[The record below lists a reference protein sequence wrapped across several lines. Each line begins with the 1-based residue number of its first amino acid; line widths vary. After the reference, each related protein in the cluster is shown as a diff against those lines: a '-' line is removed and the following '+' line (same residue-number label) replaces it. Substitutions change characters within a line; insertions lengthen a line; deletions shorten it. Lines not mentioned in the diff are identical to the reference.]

1 MIKCWAN
8 KYSPC
13 DGKLS
18 REHYISQS
26 IFEQQFIYV
35 SGLSWCKGEEKKIS
49 IANLT
54 KKVLCEH
61 HNNTLS
67 TKDIAGLN
75 AIRVF
80 EQLIPEEHRKAKTP
94 PESPK
99 IDGLNFERWL
109 LKTAINLT
117 YQGDMHI
124 GVGMTDS
131 VPGVPAP
138 YLLQVV
144 FGDLPFT
151 HKMGLYALCYETLE
165 KFQVGSI
172 SFTPIRKDNCIGG
185 FIFHIRGFD
194 FFLSLYPGHAPPRL
208 GKLGLGQDVKIEKH
222 IATALPV
229 YRKELITVLNESR
242 ERSDV
247 HFEWRNQ
254 HSVSKDPNYH
264 VPGELDAKEN
274 AEK

>member
-1 MIKCWAN
+1 MKKCWAN
-8 KYSPC
+8 KYSSC
-13 DGKLS
+13 NGKLS

-26 IFEQQFIYV
+26 IFEQQLIYV
-35 SGLSWCKGEEKKIS
+35 SGFSWCKGEEKEVS

-61 HNNTLS
+61 HNNRLS
-67 TKDIAGLN
+67 KVDDAGIN

-80 EQLIPEEHRKAKTP
+80 EQLIPQTYRKTQTP
-94 PESPK
+94 PDSPI

-117 YQGDMHI
+117 YQCDMHI
-124 GVGMTDS
+124 GVCMTDS
-131 VPGVPAP
+131 IPGEPAP

-165 KFQVGSI
+165 KFRVGSI
-172 SFTPIRKDNCIGG
+172 SFTPIHKDNCIGG
-185 FIFHIRGFD
+185 FVFHIRGFD

-208 GKLGLGQDVKIEKH
+208 NEIGIGQDGKIERH
-222 IATALPV
+222 IANALPI
-229 YRKELITVLNESR
+229 YRKDVISVFNENR
-242 ERSDV
+242 ERFDV
-247 HFEWRNQ
+247 QFKWNHEPAM
-254 HSVSKDPNYH
+254 SKDTNYH
-264 VPGELDAKEN
+264 VPQ
-274 AEK
+274 

>member
-1 MIKCWAN
+1 MENCWAN
-8 KYSPC
+8 KYSKC

-49 IANLT
+49 IASLT
-54 KKVLCEH
+54 KKVLCEN
-61 HNNTLS
+61 HNNRLS
-67 TKDIAGLN
+67 PVDKAGLN

-80 EQLIPEEHRKAKTP
+80 EQLIPEEHRKAKAP
-94 PESPK
+94 PESHK

-131 VPGVPAP
+131 VPGIPSP

-144 FGDLPFT
+144 FGDLAFT
-151 HKMGLYALCYETLE
+151 QKMGLYTLCYETLE

-172 SFTPIRKDNCIGG
+172 SFTPIHKDNRIGG
-185 FIFHIRGFD
+185 FLFHIRGFD
-194 FFLSLYPGHAPPRL
+194 FFLSLYPGHSLPPL
-208 GKLGLGQDVKIEKH
+208 STLGLGQDGTIKNH

-229 YRKELITVLNESR
+229 YRKDVITVLNENR
-242 ERSDV
+242 ERFDV
-247 HFEWRNQ
+247 HFEWRNRL
-254 HSVSKDPNYH
+254 SVSKDPNYH
-264 VPGELDAKEN
+264 VPKE
-274 AEK
+274 

>member
-1 MIKCWAN
+1 MKKCWAN

-13 DGKLS
+13 NGKLS

-26 IFEQQFIYV
+26 IFEQQLIYV

-49 IANLT
+49 ITNLT

-61 HNNTLS
+61 HNNSLS
-67 TKDIAGLN
+67 DVDNAGLN

-80 EQLIPEEHRKAKTP
+80 EQLIPEKHRSVNTP
-94 PESPK
+94 PESQK

-131 VPGVPAP
+131 VPGLPAS

-151 HKMGLYALCYETLE
+151 HKMGLYTLCYESFE
-165 KFQVGSI
+165 KFKVGSI
-172 SFTPIRKDNCIGG
+172 SFTPIHTDNCIGG

-194 FFLSLYPGHAPPRL
+194 FFLSLNPGHTPPRL
-208 GKLGLGQDVKIEKH
+208 STLGLGQDGKIENH

-229 YRKELITVLNESR
+229 YRKEVISVFNESR
-242 ERSDV
+242 ERFDV
-247 HFEWRNQ
+247 HFEWSNQ
-254 HSVSKDPNYH
+254 PSVSKDPNYH
-264 VPGELDAKEN
+264 VPVELDTELNIDK
-274 AEK
+274 